1 MSRAR
6 PRFGAK
12 LRGRDRRGRDRRL
25 GDRRGSVAVEFALTL
40 PVLML
45 AFLAIFELY
54 SLVAAQRTLDF
65 AVDRALRYAAVH
77 STAASATTIAG
88 VVTTETK
95 ALLGSAGA
103 SVAATVSFAPS
114 YAPSYAPGNAVAITA
129 TYAWAPA
136 TLGTLFPA
144 VTLASSGTVT
154 VQN

>member
-6 PRFGAK
+6 PRIGAK
-12 LRGRDRRGRDRRL
+12 LRGRDRCGR
-25 GDRRGSVAVEFALTL
+25 DRRGSVAVEFALTL

-103 SVAATVSFAPS
+103 SVAATVSFT
-114 YAPSYAPGNAVAITA
+114 PSYAPGNAVAITA
-129 TYAWAPA
+129 TYAWTAA
-136 TLGTLFPA
+136 MLGTLFPH
-144 VTLASSGTVT
+144 VTLASTGTIT

>member
-6 PRFGAK
+6 PPIGSE
-12 LRGRDRRGRDRRL
+12 RRGRDRCP

-45 AFLAIFELY
+45 AFLAIFALY
-54 SLVAAQRTLDF
+54 SVVAAQRTLDF

-77 STAASATTIAG
+77 SAAASATTIAG
-88 VVTTETK
+88 VVTTEAE

-103 SVAATVSFAPS
+103 SVVATVSF
-114 YAPSYAPGNAVAITA
+114 APSYAPGNAVAITA
-129 TYAWAPA
+129 TYAWTPA
-136 TLGTLFPA
+136 ILGTLFPA
-144 VTLASSGTVT
+144 VTLASTGTVT